1 VRYNTPMSPDEQVLD
16 VLKFMAAHTVGRPLI
31 HGEIASTYERW
42 DTLKPSDKERYWS
55 RCRRR
60 FAAAQPT
67 LAMKDRIRDAD
78 ECVHLVAHSL
88 LVVN

>member
-1 VRYNTPMSPDEQVLD
+1 MSLDEQVLD
-16 VLKFMAAHTVGRPLI
+16 VLKFMAANTVGRPLI

-42 DTLKPSDKERYWS
+42 DSLEPQDKERHWS

-67 LAMKDRIRDAD
+67 LAMKDRIRHAD
-78 ECVHLVAHSL
+78 ECVHLAARMSAIS
-88 LVVN
+88 